1 MLKSPGRNRMNQ
13 LTGGNRSSAT
23 SVPSAL
29 INTSPSPTS
38 RKASRTSFSVI
49 SRRRWPTSTIPC
61 STLEVTR
68 PLTTS
73 SWVSSSVSFLVK
85 YSSTGVCAI
94 STFSRSDRVSRISS
108 SPQRKRSRR
117 ITMSSTM
124 PSEKGQR

>member
-49 SRRRWPTSTIPC
+49 SRRRWPTSTTPC
-61 STLEVTR
+61 STFGVTP

-73 SWVSSSVSFLVK
+73 SWVSSSVFFLVK
-85 YSSTGVCAI
+85 YSLIAVCAI
-94 STFSRSDRVSRISS
+94 STFSRSGRVFRISS
-108 SPQRKRSRR
+108 FPQRKRSHR
-117 ITMSSTM
+117 ITMSLM
-124 PSEKGQR
+124 MRFEKGQR